1 MWDERAKA
9 GLGELGFPNTGVWI
23 VAWRLAGLGNTPHPV
38 AAAMTYSIHPG
49 FIEAIRGAIDA
60 VTTNDAVLG
69 VLDDAIVPGLESI
82 VPGLAADLGEL
93 ADDLWAGVD
102 AMFHGMRPFFSAF
115 RAHPRPANR
124 HPGLSAWHAINCIRE
139 LRGDNHWALLASE
152 GIDDVEAGLLHSAM
166 VDVDEYGG
174 EEWIARSRGGD
185 DQSIAAAW
193 SRLEARR
200 LAVNG
205 RLSDAGRALRLDLE
219 QRTDELT
226 APVWQAIGETATVKL
241 LDLVEPHQDAFVQ
254 RIDETAGPAGCPQF
268 GREAWQATDGSEDP
282 GGERCDLWSGLVDRS
297 AVERWLR
304 VIFDAELDRLGDI
317 VARDPGGQGER
328 YVDTGRHASGR
339 HVLAVDDDPFVA
351 HRRGPEPLED
361 IDGGPV

>member
-1 MWDERAKA
+1 VTDWNDLSARGGRVGHDLVGWVMWDERAKA

-60 VTTNDAVLG
+60 ATTNDAVLA

-102 AMFHGMRPFFSAF
+102 VMFHGMRPFFSAF
-115 RAHPRPANR
+115 RARSRPADR
-124 HPGLSAWHAINCIRE
+124 HPGLSAWHAVNCIRE

-185 DQSIAAAW
+185 DQSVAAAW
-193 SRLEARR
+193 SRLEARG
-200 LAVNG
+200 LAVDG
-205 RLSDAGRALRLDLE
+205 LLSDAGRALRLDLE
-219 QRTDELT
+219 RRTDELT

-254 RIDETAGPAGCPQF
+254 RIDETAGPRWMPAV
-268 GREAWQATDGSEDP
+268 RP
-282 GGERCDLWSGLVDRS
+282 GGS
-297 AVERWLR
+297 ASV
-304 VIFDAELDRLGDI
+304 
-317 VARDPGGQGER
+317 
-328 YVDTGRHASGR
+328 
-339 HVLAVDDDPFVA
+339 
-351 HRRGPEPLED
+351 
-361 IDGGPV
+361 